1 VDPPLKSW
9 ITSATR
15 LVAIEYH
22 TSFPYLGDPFYQ
34 ANIEEQEARLLQ
46 SGVTFVP
53 SIRFD
58 ALHTPA
64 ANNPTAYGALLTE
77 RRAVPSGTTV
87 DLAGTLDPAGLDG
100 RLTVT
105 VTPGEAMPGDWHL
118 WVAIIENAID
128 YEAPNGIDVHD
139 QVFRDFLPDAE
150 GTAIDLATAGAP
162 VTVELDYTLD
172 ASWNELEVRF
182 VAFVQEA
189 TTRIVDQAGELRI
202 GELTPVA
209 PATWGAIKHLYRRDR

>member
-1 VDPPLKSW
+1 MDPPLKSW
-9 ITSATR
+9 IGSATR

-34 ANIEEQEARLLQ
+34 ANIEEQDARLFQ
-46 SGVTFVP
+46 SGITFVP

-64 ANNPTAYGALLTE
+64 ASDPTAYGALLNE
-77 RRAVPSGTTV
+77 RRAVPSGTTL
-87 DLAGTLDPAGLDG
+87 DLAGTLDPAGRHG
-100 RLTVT
+100 RLTVM
-105 VTPGEAMPGDWHL
+105 VTPEEAMTGDWRL
-118 WVAIIENAID
+118 WVALIENAIE

-150 GTAIDLATAGAP
+150 GTAIDLDAAGVP

-189 TTRIVDQAGELRI
+189 GTRLVDQAAELRI

-209 PATWGAIKHLYRRDR
+209 ATTWGAIKHLYRVQ